1 MLHIV
6 NGDHVGN
13 KLRQGDIRGDI
24 LVWREVYP
32 VGPVFAE
39 MNGLEQ
45 RSIRARYLERTL
57 GIAAELYEQTCG
69 SQESQLLN
77 CRQYDEIVLWFEH
90 DLFDQLMLSRLLHGF
105 AQQPKM
111 DAALNLLC
119 IGDYPGM
126 DPFKGL
132 GQLSTEQ
139 LLDLRGTWRRIGQR
153 ELDTGA
159 GIWEVYASSDIKRHA
174 ACLEADMSALPFAH
188 DAFDMHLSRLPSA
201 ANGLGIVE
209 QTIMSLIREGART
222 PLQLFEAFGNRLHAL
237 GMGDLEFRYRL
248 TNMLER
254 PNALISLLG
263 KPVLADS
270 FELALPFRTDCR
282 LEWTDLGEAVM
293 AGDADWLLRKG
304 IDEWYGGLHLHG
316 ALDWRWDSA
325 AKRLI
330 DLK

>member
-13 KLRQGDIRGDI
+13 KLREGNIRGDI

-32 VGPVFAE
+32 AGPVFAE
-39 MNGLEQ
+39 MYGPEQ
-45 RSIRARYLERTL
+45 RTIRARYLERTM
-57 GIAAELYEQTCG
+57 GISAALYEQTCR
-69 SQESQLLN
+69 SQESRLLN

-90 DLFDQLMLSRLLHGF
+90 DLFDQLMLSFLLHWF

-111 DAALNLLC
+111 YTALNLLC
-119 IGDYPGM
+119 IGEYPGI
-126 DPFKGL
+126 DLFKGL
-132 GQLSTEQ
+132 GQLTTDQ
-139 LLDLRGTWRRIGQR
+139 LLDIRGTWRRIGQR

-159 GIWEVYASSDIKRHA
+159 GIWDAYASSDIKRHA
-174 ACLEADMSALPFAH
+174 EWLEADMSALPFAH
-188 DAFDMHLSRLPSA
+188 AAFDMHLSRLPSA

-209 QTIMSLIREGART
+209 QTIMSLIREGARA
-222 PLQLFEAFGNRLHAL
+222 PLELFEAFGNRLHAL

-254 PNALISLLG
+254 PNALIALDG
-263 KPVLADS
+263 EPVPGDS
-270 FELALPFRTDCR
+270 FELALPFGRDSR
-282 LEWTDLGEAVM
+282 LEWTELGEAVM
-293 AGDADWLLRKG
+293 AGEADWLLRKG

-316 ALDWRWDSA
+316 VLDWRWDSA
-325 AKRLI
+325 AKRPV